1 MSPATIALRYA
12 LFAGLATLANLM
24 VQRAVLALVAGSAV
38 LAYPAALAAGTG
50 VGLVVKFALD
60 KRWIFFDRSAGAAAQ
75 GRLFWLYTLT
85 GIATTAIFW
94 GTETAFWLVWHT
106 DAAREAGA
114 VLGLTVGYIV
124 KYRLDRRFVF
134 APAAEGA
141 AA

>member
-85 GIATTAIFW
+85 GIGTTAIFW

>member
-1 MSPATIALRYA
+1 MSPAMIALRYA
-12 LFAGLATLANLM
+12 LFAGLAMLANLA
-24 VQRAVLALVAGSAV
+24 VQRAVLALVAGPAG

-50 VGLVVKFALD
+50 VGLVVKFVLD

-94 GTETAFWLVWHT
+94 GTETAFWLAWHT

-114 VLGLTVGYIV
+114 VLGLAAGYIV

>member
-1 MSPATIALRYA
+1 MSPAAIALRYT
-12 LFAGLATLANLM
+12 LFAAAATLANLA
-24 VQRAVLALVAGSAV
+24 VQRVVLALDAGPAV

-60 KRWIFFDRSAGAAAQ
+60 KRWIFFDRSAGAAAH
-75 GRLFWLYTLT
+75 GKLFWLYTLT

-94 GTETAFWLVWHT
+94 GTETAFWLTWHT

-114 VLGLTVGYIV
+114 VLGLTVGYFV